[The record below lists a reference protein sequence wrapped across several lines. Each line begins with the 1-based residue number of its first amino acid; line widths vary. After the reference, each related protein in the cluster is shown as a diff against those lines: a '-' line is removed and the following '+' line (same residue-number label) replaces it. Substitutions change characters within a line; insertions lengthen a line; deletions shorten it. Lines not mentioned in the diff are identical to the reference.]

1 MRNIIIKIINSVPD
15 ETNKFNESEIEDGKD
30 MGVLCYIMPLLPYFL
45 NKKNN
50 YVKYHSIIGMNLF
63 IISIFYYILFKMIN
77 PISNDI
83 VIVQVIL
90 SIIWLLLLILSCIGI
105 SNVCSGK
112 ARGLP
117 LINKIQILK

>member
-63 IISIFYYILFKMIN
+63 IISIFYYIIFKMIN

-83 VIVQVIL
+83 VIIQVIF

>member
-63 IISIFYYILFKMIN
+63 IISIFYYIIFKMIN